1 MCRASIY
8 IVIKMFFLFY
18 FQVRPMVNAVA
29 AGSCDMMHVSVNN
42 LIQTGMNKFTC
53 KINTLINAES

>member
-1 MCRASIY
+1 M
-8 IVIKMFFLFY
+8 M
-18 FQVRPMVNAVA
+18 NAVA